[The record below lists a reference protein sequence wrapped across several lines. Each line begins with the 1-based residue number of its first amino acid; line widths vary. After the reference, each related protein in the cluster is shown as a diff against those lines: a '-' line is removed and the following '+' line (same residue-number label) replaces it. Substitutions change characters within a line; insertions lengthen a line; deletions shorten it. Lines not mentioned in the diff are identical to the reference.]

1 MAHFYLIV
9 IYTIIW
15 TLPKIYADF
24 SKNIEPRVIQAKYL
38 RGFQQKCL
46 SARKKEKDV

>member
-15 TLPKIYADF
+15 TLPENYVYFGTFAEI
-24 SKNIEPRVIQAKYL
+24 RVN
-38 RGFQQKCL
+38 R
-46 SARKKEKDV
+46 S